1 MDIVKLCKWIN
12 RLKIRDMIKKWELRI
27 YIEDNILYINY
38 IAPKIDKKYQFPLSW
53 LLLSEMQKR
62 VSGYL
67 IDIYYEYERDW
78 QPMTIEWLS
87 KVMCMGISSTH
98 NTLNM
103 ILKKI
108 KDNKWMLDKVLPIF
122 RNTPYVL

>member
-87 KVMCMGISSTH
+87 KVMCMSISSTH

-122 RNTPYVL
+122 RNIS